1 MSVSF
6 HVFDRQDDSL
16 VDVLEFS
23 NFKEKALFESNNPG
37 VYLVESLDVEDG
49 YIYEDH
55 LESEEYENYYDIEDD
70 DDDFL
75 D

>member
-37 VYLVESLDVEDG
+37 VYLVESLDVEDW
-49 YIYEDH
+49 YH

>member
-37 VYLVESLDVEDG
+37 VYLVESLDVEDE

-55 LESEEYENYYDIEDD
+55 FESEEYENYYDIEDD